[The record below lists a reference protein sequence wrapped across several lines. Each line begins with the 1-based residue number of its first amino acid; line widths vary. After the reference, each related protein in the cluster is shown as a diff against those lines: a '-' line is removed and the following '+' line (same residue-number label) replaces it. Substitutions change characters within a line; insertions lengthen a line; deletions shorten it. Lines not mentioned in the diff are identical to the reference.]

1 MTSGNWS
8 TPRPDELGEEHTE
21 PVRTHW
27 FGVPRNRESRDSRER
42 GGRVKAAALI
52 PCRGCRGSRLNPAA
66 PTPVVPC
73 VRMQRS
79 DDADITSLA
88 LRAGAGDRAA
98 VAGFVRATQA
108 DVWRFV
114 AHLAADAGLADD
126 LTQETYLRALPSL
139 PSFEGRSAGRTWLLA
154 IARRVVADHI
164 RAVQVRP
171 RLHHSA
177 EVPEPAEPGF
187 ADRVVLD
194 EVIGSLDPER
204 RTAFVLTQVLGLS
217 YADAAVVC
225 GCPVGTIRSRVARAR
240 EDLVGM
246 LADDRAGRRIS

>member
-1 MTSGNWS
+1 M
-8 TPRPDELGEEHTE
+8 R
-21 PVRTHW
+21 
-27 FGVPRNRESRDSRER
+27 VP
-42 GGRVKAAALI
+42 
-52 PCRGCRGSRLNPAA
+52 
-66 PTPVVPC
+66 
-73 VRMQRS
+73 RS

-98 VAGFVRATQA
+98 LADFVRATQA

-114 AHLAADAGLADD
+114 AHLAADVGLADD

-139 PSFEGRSAGRTWLLA
+139 PGFEGRSAGRTWLLA

-164 RAVQVRP
+164 RAVRVRP
-171 RLHHSA
+171 RLHRSA

-240 EDLVGM
+240 EDLVDM